1 MSLERSSG
9 RGSDSGAGISE
20 TSGVSDC
27 SHLFRNPGMTFH
39 GARCERCGLSFL
51 EWGRRREEEL
61 AGVVDWRHSD

>member
-1 MSLERSSG
+1 MSLERSLG

-51 EWGRRREEEL
+51 EWGRRREAEL
-61 AGVVDWRHSD
+61 AAVVDWRHSD